1 MREVLWERL
10 KRTEIEQAAKAGA
23 VAIIPIASL
32 EQHAN
37 HLPVNTDS
45 NIVSTVARRAAQ
57 AVEFP
62 VLVLPTVWTGYSPHH
77 MRHPGSVTLTYHTFV
92 EVLTQVAKSV
102 HTHGFRKI
110 LLLNGHG
117 GNTAIVAGMRT
128 KLAEE
133 DGVASVVG
141 CDYWDAPGM
150 PDAMRRLCPVDRG
163 FVGHAGEFET
173 SVQMHL
179 QPELGGRRSGGVGAG
194 RLRRS
199 LRGQRGQGQGPDR
212 GGRRGVGPAAA
223 ELSQRRTGGP
233 VRLAQGIS
241 GKVRRAGCWTS

>member
-23 VAIIPIASL
+23 VVVIPIASL

-45 NIVSTVARRAAQ
+45 NIVSTVAKRAAQ

-62 VLVLPTVWTGYSPHH
+62 ALVLPAVWTGYSPHH
-77 MRHPGSVTLTYHTFV
+77 MRHPGSVTLKYHTFV
-92 EVLTQVAKSV
+92 EVLTQVATSV
-102 HTHGFRKI
+102 HHHGFRKI

-141 CDYWDAPGM
+141 CDYWDAPGV
-150 PDAMRRLCPVDRG
+150 PEAMRRLCPVDRG

-179 QPELGGRRSGGVGAG
+179 QPELADAGQATWATGAFGDPSAGSEAKGKALVEAAVEGLIRLLQSFHSGELEARFVWRRES
-194 RLRRS
+194 
-199 LRGQRGQGQGPDR
+199 
-212 GGRRGVGPAAA
+212 
-223 ELSQRRTGGP
+223 P
-233 VRLAQGIS
+233 V
-241 GKVRRAGCWTS
+241 K

>member
-10 KRTEIEQAAKAGA
+10 KRTEIEQAAQAGA
-23 VAIIPIASL
+23 LAIIPIASL

-37 HLPVNTDS
+37 HLPLNTDA

-57 AVEFP
+57 AVAFP

-92 EVLTQVAKSV
+92 DVLTQVAKSV
-102 HTHGFRKI
+102 YAHGFRKL

-117 GNTAIVAGMRT
+117 GNSAIVAGMRT

-133 DGVASVVG
+133 DGVTSVVG

-179 QPELGGRRSGGVGAG
+179 QPELVDASRAVWAPGAFG
-194 RLRRS
+194 DPSAGSQENGKALVEAAVEGLVRLLES
-199 LRGQRGQGQGPDR
+199 YWNGELEDR
-212 GGRRGVGPAAA
+212 FVWRK
-223 ELSQRRTGGP
+223 ETP
-233 VRLAQGIS
+233 VR
-241 GKVRRAGCWTS
+241 

>member
-23 VAIIPIASL
+23 VVVIPIASL

-45 NIVSTVARRAAQ
+45 NIVSTVAKRAAQ

-62 VLVLPTVWTGYSPHH
+62 ALVLPAVWTGYSPHH
-77 MRHPGSVTLTYHTFV
+77 MRHPGSVTLKYHTFV

-102 HTHGFRKI
+102 HHHGFRKI

-141 CDYWDAPGM
+141 CDYWDAPGV
-150 PDAMRRLCPVDRG
+150 PEAMRRLCHVDRG

-179 QPELGGRRSGGVGAG
+179 QPELADAGQATWATGAFGDPSAGSEAKGKALVEAAVEGLIRLLQSFHSGELEARFVWRRES
-194 RLRRS
+194 
-199 LRGQRGQGQGPDR
+199 
-212 GGRRGVGPAAA
+212 
-223 ELSQRRTGGP
+223 P
-233 VRLAQGIS
+233 V
-241 GKVRRAGCWTS
+241 K

>member
-1 MREVLWERL
+1 
-10 KRTEIEQAAKAGA
+10 
-23 VAIIPIASL
+23 
-32 EQHAN
+32 
-37 HLPVNTDS
+37 
-45 NIVSTVARRAAQ
+45 
-57 AVEFP
+57 
-62 VLVLPTVWTGYSPHH
+62 

-117 GNTAIVAGMRT
+117 GNTAVVAGMRT

-150 PDAMRRLCPVDRG
+150 PDAMRRLCQVDRG
-163 FVGHAGEFET
+163 FVGHSGEFET

-179 QPELGGRRSGGVGAG
+179 QPELVDAHQAVWAPGAFGDPSAGSEEKGKALIEAAVEGLVRLLQSYHSGE
-194 RLRRS
+194 LE
-199 LRGQRGQGQGPDR
+199 DR
-212 GGRRGVGPAAA
+212 FVWRKEA
-223 ELSQRRTGGP
+223 P
-233 VRLAQGIS
+233 VR
-241 GKVRRAGCWTS
+241 